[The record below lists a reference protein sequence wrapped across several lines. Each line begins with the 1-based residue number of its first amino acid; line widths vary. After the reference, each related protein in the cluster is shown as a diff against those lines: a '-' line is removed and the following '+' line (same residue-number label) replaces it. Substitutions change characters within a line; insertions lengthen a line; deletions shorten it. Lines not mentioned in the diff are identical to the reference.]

1 MFNVICSVVHSNY
14 NCRPKLNANLDIKWQ
29 SMEYKSK
36 ELKVL
41 KELCKVMDKETES
54 KETYMYIDIFV

>member
-1 MFNVICSVVHSNY
+1 MFNVICTVFHSNY
-14 NCRPKLNANLDIKWQ
+14 KCRPKLNANLDIKWQ

-36 ELKVL
+36 GLKVL
-41 KELCKVMDKETES
+41 RELCKVMDKETES